1 MSLGSKRSSSRARHR
16 SRQSRRGGS
25 SLAALA
31 LCLSCAGAPQA
42 PAAST
47 ASAATVAPRR
57 APGVAELRSE
67 VSPEPTRVGNSR
79 DQWLV
84 LRAPAASGLARE
96 AVRDFLRAA
105 VDEALERMEPLLT
118 PQAFVET
125 GAGRQAAR
133 AFWQSRFTVLDYT
146 ELRGQLLFREAD
158 LETFRAEDQA
168 RLPPA
173 RRFPIELGADEIAVR
188 VPIRVSWTGRA
199 RLFGDELFFR
209 LQPAGTRYEIV
220 GISEDFR
227 LP

>member
-1 MSLGSKRSSSRARHR
+1 MSRGSKRFSP
-16 SRQSRRGGS
+16 

-31 LCLSCAGAPQA
+31 LCLSCAAGPSA
-42 PAAST
+42 PAAP
-47 ASAATVAPRR
+47 SAERPGSPTPRR

-67 VSPEPTRVGNSR
+67 VLPDPKRVGNSR

-96 AVRDFLRAA
+96 AVREFLRAT
-105 VDEALERMEPLLT
+105 VNEALERLDPLLA

-125 GAGRQAAR
+125 GSGKQPAR

-158 LETFRAEDQA
+158 LETFRAEDLA
-168 RLPPA
+168 RLPAA
-173 RRFPIELGADEIAVR
+173 RKLPIELAADEIAIR
-188 VPIRVSWTGRA
+188 VPIRVSWAGRP
-199 RLFGDELFFR
+199 RLFGAELLFR
-209 LQPAGTRYEIV
+209 LQPTGTRYEIAE
-220 GISEDFR
+220 ISEDFR